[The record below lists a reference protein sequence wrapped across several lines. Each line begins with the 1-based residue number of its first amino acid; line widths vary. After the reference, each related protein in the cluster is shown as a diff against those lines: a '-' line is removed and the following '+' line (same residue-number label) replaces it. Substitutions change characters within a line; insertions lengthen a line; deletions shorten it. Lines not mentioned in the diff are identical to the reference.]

1 MTIEA
6 FYAAV
11 GGDYQSTLRRLM
23 VPEIVETFAVRYAQD
38 ATVDRLH
45 RALEAGDAE
54 LAFRTVHSLRGLAQN
69 LGFPRLY
76 QAAAV
81 LTEALRPRLLPV
93 DPALIAAVDDAH
105 RQVVAAIVAY
115 SET

>member
-11 GGDYQSTLRRLM
+11 GGDYQATLRRLM

-38 ATVDRLH
+38 TTVDRLH

-54 LAFRTVHSLRGLAQN
+54 RAFRTAHSLRGLAQN
-69 LGFPRLY
+69 LDFLRLY
-76 QAAAV
+76 QAAV

-93 DPALIAAVDDAH
+93 NPALVAAVDAAH
-105 RQVVAAIVAY
+105 RQVLKAIAAYAKA
-115 SET
+115 

>member
-11 GGDYQSTLRRLM
+11 GGDYQATLRRLM

-54 LAFRTVHSLRGLAQN
+54 LAFRTVHSPAGPGPEP
-69 LGFPRLY
+69 GFPRLY

-93 DPALIAAVDDAH
+93 DPTLIAAVDDAH
-105 RQVVAAIVAY
+105 RQILKAIAAYQA
-115 SET
+115 

>member
-6 FYAAV
+6 LYSAV
-11 GGDYQSTLRRLM
+11 GGDYQATLRRLM
-23 VPEIVETFAVRYAQD
+23 VPEIVETFAGVA
-38 ATVDRLH
+38 RLH
-45 RALEAGDAE
+45 RALEAGYAE
-54 LAFRTVHSLRGLAQN
+54 LAFRTVHSLRGLAHN

-93 DPALIAAVDDAH
+93 DPTLIAAVDDAH
-105 RQVVAAIVAY
+105 RQILKAIAAYQA
-115 SET
+115 

>member
-6 FYAAV
+6 LYSAV
-11 GGDYQSTLRRLM
+11 GGDYQATLRRLM

-45 RALEAGDAE
+45 QALESGDGE

-105 RQVVAAIVAY
+105 RQVVEAIAAY
-115 SET
+115 SEP